1 MAEPTTT
8 RTRKRLEAEGPEEP
22 ARHDGAVCSVAFCPI
37 GLALGTVNRASP
49 ELTEHLLSAGR
60 EFLLA
65 AKAVIDARA
74 ADIREGGKPTKLERI
89 EIA

>member
-8 RTRKRLEAEGPEEP
+8 RTRKRLEAETPEEP

-49 ELTEHLLSAGR
+49 ELTEHLLTAGR

-65 AKAVIDARA
+65 AKAVIDA
-74 ADIREGGKPTKLERI
+74 PTFGSLNR
-89 EIA
+89 

>member
-8 RTRKRLEAEGPEEP
+8 RTRKRLEAEAPEEP

-49 ELTEHLLSAGR
+49 ELTEHLLTAGR

-74 ADIREGGKPTKLERI
+74 ADIREGGKRTRLERI